1 MKSLILASMLAAA
14 AIVSTTAPS
23 QAASVTVTTTER
35 GPVRH
40 WHKPM
45 HRVMTHCYT
54 KTARIHEHGH
64 WVVRKTR
71 VCR

>member
-23 QAASVTVTTTER
+23 QAASMTVTTTER
-35 GPVRH
+35 GPDHH

-45 HRVMTHCYT
+45 HVMTHCYT
-54 KTARIHEHGH
+54 KTARINEHGH

>member
-23 QAASVTVTTTER
+23 QAANVTVTTTER
-35 GPVRH
+35 APAHR

-45 HRVMTHCYT
+45 HHVATHWYV
-54 KTARIHEHGH
+54 KTARFHEHGH
-64 WVVRKTR
+64 WVVKKTR

>member
-23 QAASVTVTTTER
+23 QAASMTVTTTEH
-35 GPVRH
+35 GPDHH

-45 HRVMTHCYT
+45 HVMTHCYT